1 LQERGMDASI
11 APVAY
16 LCRGN
21 VCGAPARTT
30 AELRTAYEQL
40 AV

>member
-1 LQERGMDASI
+1 MDTSI

-30 AELRTAYEQL
+30 AELRTAYEQITIGTR
-40 AV
+40 